1 MKSVWAKDAKRRNHT
16 TSIHK
21 HTRKFKLSNYVK
33 LEILRFD
40 IWRTI
45 IFVNLNENLDDWFRN
60 SAQKKKKK
68 NQKTENFKIQLCR
81 CWGHNN
87 ITGQSNIS
95 GKDQDKPNRISDWAS
110 LHACSTL
117 DQHFHWFLLS
127 LKEAPNVSN
136 KPPIQ
141 CNINQNNVTLVKQF
155 KILNFPENRE
165 INNQFHLD
173 FFTKQSPTC
182 IMYIYIYIYIYEW
195 Y

>member
-1 MKSVWAKDAKRRNHT
+1 M
-16 TSIHK
+16 
-21 HTRKFKLSNYVK
+21 
-33 LEILRFD
+33 
-40 IWRTI
+40 
-45 IFVNLNENLDDWFRN
+45 
-60 SAQKKKKK
+60 
-68 NQKTENFKIQLCR
+68 
-81 CWGHNN
+81 
-87 ITGQSNIS
+87 
-95 GKDQDKPNRISDWAS
+95 
-110 LHACSTL
+110 HAWSTL

-182 IMYIYIYIYIYEW
+182 IMYIYIYMNDIKGPYNKAFRMLKKIASQHKRCKSKLVLPNPKKRTYPSFCFPIELRKKIRI
-195 Y
+195 

>member
-45 IFVNLNENLDDWFRN
+45 IFVNLNENLDDWFRI
-60 SAQKKKKK
+60 SAKKK
-68 NQKTENFKIQLCR
+68 NQKTENFEIQLYR

-95 GKDQDKPNRISDWAS
+95 RNDQD
-110 LHACSTL
+110 
-117 DQHFHWFLLS
+117 
-127 LKEAPNVSN
+127 
-136 KPPIQ
+136 
-141 CNINQNNVTLVKQF
+141 
-155 KILNFPENRE
+155 
-165 INNQFHLD
+165 
-173 FFTKQSPTC
+173 
-182 IMYIYIYIYIYEW
+182 
-195 Y
+195 

>member
-1 MKSVWAKDAKRRNHT
+1 M
-16 TSIHK
+16 
-21 HTRKFKLSNYVK
+21 
-33 LEILRFD
+33 RFD

-45 IFVNLNENLDDWFRN
+45 IFVNLNENLDDWFRI
-60 SAQKKKKK
+60 SAKKK
-68 NQKTENFKIQLCR
+68 NQKTEKFEIQLYR
-81 CWGHNN
+81 CWGNNN

-155 KILNFPENRE
+155 KILNFPKNRQ

-173 FFTKQSPTC
+173 FFTKQAQLASC
-182 IMYIYIYIYIYEW
+182 ICIWMILKVRTTKLFRC
-195 Y
+195 